1 MPTRTRTRAKRKPQT
16 RARRAAP
23 RRQPPT
29 LPKLPSLKLEQ
40 HQLDLLGLGL
50 VALAAFLAFV
60 FYLGWDGG
68 KVGEGLAHGF
78 VFLFGGVGYLVP
90 VVLFGAGAVLVLRPI
105 LPSVRPFRSGA
116 ICLLLAL
123 MLGLAAGSFGL
134 GPDHPAR
141 HGFFHADYFRDHGG
155 AVGDALYFVA
165 KTLFSSF
172 GAHIIFVFLMLAGIL
187 LITGGSIAGVI
198 GATRAGVLSTSQ
210 RIRGRTGE
218 FDATRPARRWDE
230 PLDDDEPPAVPDV
243 EPVVRATHV
252 EAPAPDAELAD
263 EAPGSE
269 LTEEVFEPPPPPE
282 EEAIELEEPDQPEL
296 TPMGN
301 YRSEVLEAD
310 DFVYTL
316 PKPALLKRS

>member
-1 MPTRTRTRAKRKPQT
+1 MPTRTRTRKKPQT

-23 RRQPPT
+23 RRQPPSR
-29 LPKLPSLKLEQ
+29 PRLPSLKLEQ

-68 KVGEGLAHGF
+68 KVGEGLAHAF

-141 HGFFHADYFRDHGG
+141 HGFFHPAYFRVHGG
-155 AVGDALYFVA
+155 VVGDGLFFGS

-172 GAHIIFVFLMLAGIL
+172 GAHILFVFLMLAGVL
-187 LITGGSIAGVI
+187 LLTGGSVAGLVNATPAGV
-198 GATRAGVLSTSQ
+198 GTTPHAT
-210 RIRGRTGE
+210 
-218 FDATRPARRWDE
+218 
-230 PLDDDEPPAVPDV
+230 
-243 EPVVRATHV
+243 
-252 EAPAPDAELAD
+252 
-263 EAPGSE
+263 
-269 LTEEVFEPPPPPE
+269 
-282 EEAIELEEPDQPEL
+282 
-296 TPMGN
+296 
-301 YRSEVLEAD
+301 
-310 DFVYTL
+310 
-316 PKPALLKRS
+316 

>member
-16 RARRAAP
+16 RRRRAAP
-23 RRQPPT
+23 RRQQPT

-68 KVGEGLAHGF
+68 KGGEGLARGF

-134 GPDHPAR
+134 GANHPAR
-141 HGFFHADYFRDHGG
+141 HGFFHPDYFRHHGG
-155 AVGDALYFVA
+155 VVGEALFFVS

-172 GAHIIFVFLMLAGIL
+172 GAHIIFVFLMLAGVL
-187 LITGGSIAGVI
+187 LLTGGSIAGVVN
-198 GATRAGVLSTSQ
+198 ATRAGVATTTQ
-210 RIRGRTGE
+210 RIRSATG
-218 FDATRPARRWDE
+218 DHA
-230 PLDDDEPPAVPDV
+230 
-243 EPVVRATHV
+243 
-252 EAPAPDAELAD
+252 
-263 EAPGSE
+263 
-269 LTEEVFEPPPPPE
+269 
-282 EEAIELEEPDQPEL
+282 
-296 TPMGN
+296 
-301 YRSEVLEAD
+301 
-310 DFVYTL
+310 
-316 PKPALLKRS
+316 

>member
-1 MPTRTRTRAKRKPQT
+1 MPTRTRTRKKPQT

-68 KVGEGLAHGF
+68 KGGEGLARGF

-90 VVLFGAGAVLVLRPI
+90 VVLFGTGAVLVLRPI

-134 GPDHPAR
+134 GPENPAR

-155 AVGDALYFVA
+155 AVGDGLYFVT

-187 LITGGSIAGVI
+187 LITGGSVAGVI
-198 GATRAGVLSTSQ
+198 GATRAGVLSTTQ
-210 RIRGRTGE
+210 RIRSRGGGVEGARPGR
-218 FDATRPARRWDE
+218 
-230 PLDDDEPPAVPDV
+230 
-243 EPVVRATHV
+243 
-252 EAPAPDAELAD
+252 
-263 EAPGSE
+263 PG
-269 LTEEVFEPPPPPE
+269 
-282 EEAIELEEPDQPEL
+282 
-296 TPMGN
+296 GG
-301 YRSEVLEAD
+301 
-310 DFVYTL
+310 
-316 PKPALLKRS
+316 

>member
-1 MPTRTRTRAKRKPQT
+1 MPTRTRTRTRAKRKPQT

-40 HQLDLLGLGL
+40 HQLDLLGLGC

-90 VVLFGAGAVLVLRPI
+90 VALFGAGAVLVLRPV

-116 ICLLLAL
+116 TCLLLAL

-134 GPDHPAR
+134 GPDPPAR
-141 HGFFHADYFRDHGG
+141 HGFFPAGYFRDHGG

-165 KTLFSSF
+165 RTLFSSF

-187 LITGGSIAGVI
+187 LITGGSVAGVI
-198 GATRAGVLSTSQ
+198 SATRAGVLSTSQ
-210 RIRGRTGE
+210 RIRRRTDE
-218 FDATRPARRWDE
+218 FAATRPAPRGEE
-230 PLDDDEPPAVPDV
+230 PLEDDELPSVPDV

-252 EAPAPDAELAD
+252 
-263 EAPGSE
+263 
-269 LTEEVFEPPPPPE
+269 
-282 EEAIELEEPDQPEL
+282 
-296 TPMGN
+296 
-301 YRSEVLEAD
+301 
-310 DFVYTL
+310 
-316 PKPALLKRS
+316 